1 MHLTNV
7 AIQKTAAQYDDRL
20 GGKWDLRSLKLYLMS
35 KYGPERMSE
44 ATALIQDCIIRSLQS
59 VAKTIINDKHCF
71 ELYGFDIL
79 LDDQL
84 RPWLIE
90 INASPS
96 MTANTPTD
104 YEGKINLLE
113 DTYQVL
119 DPEKVLKGDEEQIG
133 GYDCIYR
140 GGPIRPDPKA
150 TITSYLGCYNNRVTQ
165 LKKLAKCTAAR
176 LSQHYTAEQMAANTG
191 NNAH

>member
-7 AIQKTAAQYDDRL
+7 AIQKTATGYDDRI

-35 KYGPERMSE
+35 KYGHEKTSE

-96 MTANTPTD
+96 MTANTPSD

-113 DTYQVL
+113 DTF
-119 DPEKVLKGDEEQIG
+119 
-133 GYDCIYR
+133 
-140 GGPIRPDPKA
+140 
-150 TITSYLGCYNNRVTQ
+150 
-165 LKKLAKCTAAR
+165 
-176 LSQHYTAEQMAANTG
+176 
-191 NNAH
+191 

>member
-1 MHLTNV
+1 M
-7 AIQKTAAQYDDRL
+7 
-20 GGKWDLRSLKLYLMS
+20 
-35 KYGPERMSE
+35 
-44 ATALIQDCIIRSLQS
+44 
-59 VAKTIINDKHCF
+59 AKTIINDKHCF

-176 LSQHYTAEQMAANTG
+176 LS
-191 NNAH
+191 